1 MNLNRRH
8 MAAAGA
14 AAAVAA
20 AFPAIAQSTNPGAA
34 DDRAVA
40 QAVEALTRAMLNP
53 DRAALEALTHDALS
67 YGHSAGKIENK
78 AQFVAALVE
87 RGNPF
92 GEINISEQTIAVV
105 GGDDAI
111 VRHNFTGNTTGGGRV
126 TPVRIGILQVWKK
139 QNANWRLFARQA
151 FVRPAA

>member
-1 MNLNRRH
+1 MNRRH
-8 MAAAGA
+8 MAALGA
-14 AAAVAA
+14 AAAVTA
-20 AFPAIAQSTNPGAA
+20 AFPAAAQTA

-53 DRAALEALTHDALS
+53 DRAALEALAHDALS
-67 YGHSAGKIENK
+67 YGHSAGRIENK
-78 AQFVAALVE
+78 AEFVGNLVG

-105 GGDDAI
+105 GDDAI

-139 QNANWRLFARQA
+139 QGTNWRLFARQA

>member
-1 MNLNRRH
+1 MKMNRRH
-8 MAAAGA
+8 MAAVGA
-14 AAAVAA
+14 AAVVAA
-20 AFPAIAQSTNPGAA
+20 ALPAVAQTA

-53 DRAALEALTHDALS
+53 DRAALEAITHDSLS
-67 YGHSAGKIENK
+67 YGHSAGRIENK
-78 AQFVAALVE
+78 AQFIANLVE

-92 GEINISEQTIAVV
+92 GEINISEQTIQVV

-111 VRHNFTGNTTGGGRV
+111 VRHNFTGHTTGGGRM

-139 QNANWRLFARQA
+139 QGTNWRLFARQA

>member
-1 MNLNRRH
+1 MKMNRRH
-8 MAAAGA
+8 MAALGA
-14 AAAVAA
+14 ATAVAA
-20 AFPAIAQSTNPGAA
+20 ALPAAAQTA

-53 DRAALEALTHDALS
+53 DRAALEALAHDSLS
-67 YGHSAGKIENK
+67 YGHSAGRIEDK
-78 AQFVAALVE
+78 AQFVGNLVG

-92 GEINISEQTIAVV
+92 GEITISEQTIAVV
-105 GGDDAI
+105 GDDAI

-139 QNANWRLFARQA
+139 QGANWRLFARQA

>member
-1 MNLNRRH
+1 MKLNRRH
-8 MAAAGA
+8 LAAVGSAAILAAALPA
-14 AAAVAA
+14 AAQSADER
-20 AFPAIAQSTNPGAA
+20 AI
-34 DDRAVA
+34 A

-53 DRAALEALTHDALS
+53 DRAALEALSHDALS
-67 YGHSAGKIENK
+67 YGHSAGRIETK
-78 AQFVAALVE
+78 AQFIANLVE

-92 GEINISEQTIAVV
+92 GEINITEQSIAVV
-105 GGDDAI
+105 GDDAI

-139 QNANWRLFARQA
+139 QGADWRLFARQA

>member
-1 MNLNRRH
+1 MKMNRRH
-8 MAAAGA
+8 MAALGA
-14 AAAVAA
+14 ATAFAA
-20 AFPAIAQSTNPGAA
+20 ALPATAQKAAAQTA

-53 DRAALEALTHDALS
+53 DRAALEALAHDALS
-67 YGHSAGKIENK
+67 YGHSAGRIENK
-78 AQFVAALVE
+78 AQFVDNLVG

-105 GGDDAI
+105 GDDAI

-139 QNANWRLFARQA
+139 QGSNWRLFARQA